1 MIVVRHGLMVVGE
14 PFSGKTKAMI
24 VLTDAFSMMKER
36 GLDEMKT
43 YIKIVNPK
51 SITMG

>member
-1 MIVVRHGLMVVGE
+1 MN
-14 PFSGKTKAMI
+14 
-24 VLTDAFSMMKER
+24 VLADALSMMKER